1 MQNMN
6 QFGAQGIK
14 SCFSRSIT
22 YAWKDIRDLEE
33 YNENAVKEVIV
44 IFAVFV

>member
-6 QFGAQGIK
+6 QFGEHGIK
-14 SCFSRSIT
+14 SSFSRSDT
-22 YAWKDIRDLEE
+22 HAWKGIRDLEE
-33 YNENAVKEVIV
+33 YNGNAVKEVSV